1 MIRRCGIGIGILF
14 IVILAPSVDSSLV
27 RFEEGLGY
35 EYSYAANVTLDKV
48 ATIHINAKVS

>member
-1 MIRRCGIGIGILF
+1 MIRSCGIGFILF
-14 IVILAPSVDSSLV
+14 IVILASSVDCSIV

-35 EYSYAANVTLDKV
+35 EYSYEANVTLDKV